1 MPRFAHVV
9 TGPLG
14 GNRQA
19 VQLARKPHGEIADVD
34 HLLDFAQ
41 RFLGDLAC
49 LDGDQAS
56 ELSLVRAKFVSET
69 ADELAA
75 NGGRD
80 RPPAKERGMG
90 PL

>member
-41 RFLGDLAC
+41 RFLRNLARF
-49 LDGDQAS
+49 DGDQAG
-56 ELSLVRAKFVSET
+56 ELHFVV
-69 ADELAA
+69 A
-75 NGGRD
+75 
-80 RPPAKERGMG
+80 
-90 PL
+90 